1 MEQIHHPDQLIPNEY
16 YVIKMMYGL
25 KLRTRFLKRRVIQ
38 DVVVSQTRYRTT
50 TLFYDMSVF
59 NRVDTLF
66 DVQYNHIPTQ
76 DLTFYKYIIEPLRDM
91 DIVFIKVDWLSSFGK
106 TEIFRSRLYDIL
118 IKHIL
123 LRHLSCAHSHVS
135 ALIRE
140 FI

>member
-25 KLRTRFLKRRVIQ
+25 KLRTRFLKRRVLQ
-38 DVVVSQTRYRTT
+38 DVVVCQIRYRRT

-76 DLTFYKYIIEPLRDM
+76 DLTFYKYIMLLKEK
-91 DIVFIKVDWLSSFGK
+91 IVSFGN
-106 TEIFRSRLYDIL
+106 I
-118 IKHIL
+118 
-123 LRHLSCAHSHVS
+123 VS
-135 ALIRE
+135 TI
-140 FI
+140 